1 MRRRGV
7 FLFFRRY
14 SLVTHAGYVPRDD
27 DTPAGAGGGSRAP
40 LASAARRERGRP
52 PVSRCAHGL
61 GTHSP
66 VAAPR
71 TRERAGDERLAGD
84 PTLRPPLRLDVGMGS
99 RGGRVR
105 RGADDLRHARLVF
118 PGAALGRAPGAR
130 RRDLSH
136 RVRPQMAAAAG
147 GVPGRAPGG
156 DPERRVRPVGDLRAD
171 PVFAELYRP
180 AAAGRARLDPVPE
193 RRLLRQLPARRRRD
207 PGDHDRALYR
217 RGLPG
222 GAAGRPRQPARGGAG
237 YGCDPVGGR
246 LDRGGPLRTR
256 RADRRRDPRPGPR
269 AGRDDGGDDA
279 DREPARHRPVGAAA
293 RLHHGRG
300 DRQRVQRSHY
310 QPLPLGTVRSRP
322 HPVCGHRRGQR
333 PGAPL
338 DLARRPRHGLVSG
351 SMTALVAV
359 LSFVAV
365 LALVLILGHLVAK
378 GASSLDWSFFVR
390 NPVPAGQ
397 SGGGVANAI
406 VGTVIIVGLAAL
418 IGLPIGIG
426 TGLYL
431 AEYGSGRLGW
441 IVRFVADVLNG
452 TPSIV
457 VGIFAWTWLVRP
469 MGHFSALAGSVALA
483 VLIVPMIAR
492 TTEEMVRLVPHS
504 LREAALALGYPRWR
518 TSLRIIARTALA
530 GILTGC
536 LVGVARIAGE
546 TAPLLFTALGNLNFS
561 TSILQP
567 MQTLSLQIF
576 TYGTGPFDEWHRLA
590 WAAAL
595 VLMGLV
601 LVLALAARWAVR
613 SRHGA
618 AR

>member
-1 MRRRGV
+1 MSARRLRRRI
-7 FLFFRRY
+7 
-14 SLVTHAGYVPRDD
+14 
-27 DTPAGAGGGSRAP
+27 
-40 LASAARRERGRP
+40 
-52 PVSRCAHGL
+52 
-61 GTHSP
+61 
-66 VAAPR
+66 
-71 TRERAGDERLAGD
+71 
-84 PTLRPPLRLDVGMGS
+84 
-99 RGGRVR
+99 
-105 RGADDLRHARLVF
+105 
-118 PGAALGRAPGAR
+118 
-130 RRDLSH
+130 
-136 RVRPQMAAAAG
+136 
-147 GVPGRAPGG
+147 
-156 DPERRVRPVGDLRAD
+156 
-171 PVFAELYRP
+171 
-180 AAAGRARLDPVPE
+180 
-193 RRLLRQLPARRRRD
+193 
-207 PGDHDRALYR
+207 
-217 RGLPG
+217 
-222 GAAGRPRQPARGGAG
+222 
-237 YGCDPVGGR
+237 
-246 LDRGGPLRTR
+246 
-256 RADRRRDPRPGPR
+256 
-269 AGRDDGGDDA
+269 
-279 DREPARHRPVGAAA
+279 
-293 RLHHGRG
+293 
-300 DRQRVQRSHY
+300 
-310 QPLPLGTVRSRP
+310 
-322 HPVCGHRRGQR
+322 
-333 PGAPL
+333 
-338 DLARRPRHGLVSG
+338 VSG
-351 SMTALVAV
+351 TMTALVAV

-365 LALVLILGHLVAK
+365 LALVLILGYLVAK

-441 IVRFVADVLNG
+441 TVRFVADVLNG

-457 VGIFAWTWLVRP
+457 VGIFAWTWLVKP

-483 VLIVPMIAR
+483 VLMVPMIAR

-518 TSLRIIARTALA
+518 TSLRVVARTALA

-601 LVLALAARWAVR
+601 LVLALAARWALR
-613 SRHGA
+613 SRYGA

>member
-1 MRRRGV
+1 VSVRRLRRRI
-7 FLFFRRY
+7 
-14 SLVTHAGYVPRDD
+14 
-27 DTPAGAGGGSRAP
+27 
-40 LASAARRERGRP
+40 
-52 PVSRCAHGL
+52 
-61 GTHSP
+61 
-66 VAAPR
+66 
-71 TRERAGDERLAGD
+71 
-84 PTLRPPLRLDVGMGS
+84 
-99 RGGRVR
+99 
-105 RGADDLRHARLVF
+105 
-118 PGAALGRAPGAR
+118 
-130 RRDLSH
+130 
-136 RVRPQMAAAAG
+136 
-147 GVPGRAPGG
+147 
-156 DPERRVRPVGDLRAD
+156 
-171 PVFAELYRP
+171 
-180 AAAGRARLDPVPE
+180 
-193 RRLLRQLPARRRRD
+193 
-207 PGDHDRALYR
+207 
-217 RGLPG
+217 
-222 GAAGRPRQPARGGAG
+222 
-237 YGCDPVGGR
+237 
-246 LDRGGPLRTR
+246 
-256 RADRRRDPRPGPR
+256 
-269 AGRDDGGDDA
+269 
-279 DREPARHRPVGAAA
+279 
-293 RLHHGRG
+293 
-300 DRQRVQRSHY
+300 
-310 QPLPLGTVRSRP
+310 
-322 HPVCGHRRGQR
+322 
-333 PGAPL
+333 
-338 DLARRPRHGLVSG
+338 VSG
-351 SMTALVAV
+351 TMTAMVAV

-365 LALVLILGHLVAK
+365 LALVLILGYLVAK

-441 IVRFVADVLNG
+441 TVRFVADVLNG

-457 VGIFAWTWLVRP
+457 VGIFAWTWLVKP
-469 MGHFSALAGSVALA
+469 MGHFSALAGSMGLA
-483 VLIVPMIAR
+483 VLMVPMIAR

-518 TSLRIIARTALA
+518 TSLRVVARTALA

-601 LVLALAARWAVR
+601 LVLALAARWALR
-613 SRHGA
+613 SRYGA

>member
-1 MRRRGV
+1 MSARRLRRRV
-7 FLFFRRY
+7 
-14 SLVTHAGYVPRDD
+14 
-27 DTPAGAGGGSRAP
+27 
-40 LASAARRERGRP
+40 
-52 PVSRCAHGL
+52 VSGL
-61 GTHSP
+61 MT
-66 VAAPR
+66 
-71 TRERAGDERLAGD
+71 
-84 PTLRPPLRLDVGMGS
+84 
-99 RGGRVR
+99 
-105 RGADDLRHARLVF
+105 
-118 PGAALGRAPGAR
+118 
-130 RRDLSH
+130 
-136 RVRPQMAAAAG
+136 
-147 GVPGRAPGG
+147 
-156 DPERRVRPVGDLRAD
+156 
-171 PVFAELYRP
+171 
-180 AAAGRARLDPVPE
+180 
-193 RRLLRQLPARRRRD
+193 
-207 PGDHDRALYR
+207 
-217 RGLPG
+217 
-222 GAAGRPRQPARGGAG
+222 
-237 YGCDPVGGR
+237 
-246 LDRGGPLRTR
+246 
-256 RADRRRDPRPGPR
+256 
-269 AGRDDGGDDA
+269 
-279 DREPARHRPVGAAA
+279 
-293 RLHHGRG
+293 
-300 DRQRVQRSHY
+300 
-310 QPLPLGTVRSRP
+310 
-322 HPVCGHRRGQR
+322 
-333 PGAPL
+333 
-338 DLARRPRHGLVSG
+338 GLVAG
-351 SMTALVAV
+351 LC
-359 LSFVAV
+359 LVAV
-365 LALVLILGHLVAK
+365 LALVLILGYLVAK
-378 GASSLDWSFFVR
+378 GASSLDWSFFVK

-406 VGTVIIVGLAAL
+406 VGTLIIVGLAAL

-441 IVRFVADVLNG
+441 TVRFVADVLNG

-483 VLIVPMIAR
+483 VLMVPMIAR

-601 LVLALAARWAVR
+601 LVLALAARWALR

>member
-1 MRRRGV
+1 MSARRLRRRI
-7 FLFFRRY
+7 
-14 SLVTHAGYVPRDD
+14 
-27 DTPAGAGGGSRAP
+27 
-40 LASAARRERGRP
+40 
-52 PVSRCAHGL
+52 
-61 GTHSP
+61 
-66 VAAPR
+66 
-71 TRERAGDERLAGD
+71 
-84 PTLRPPLRLDVGMGS
+84 
-99 RGGRVR
+99 
-105 RGADDLRHARLVF
+105 
-118 PGAALGRAPGAR
+118 
-130 RRDLSH
+130 
-136 RVRPQMAAAAG
+136 
-147 GVPGRAPGG
+147 
-156 DPERRVRPVGDLRAD
+156 
-171 PVFAELYRP
+171 
-180 AAAGRARLDPVPE
+180 
-193 RRLLRQLPARRRRD
+193 
-207 PGDHDRALYR
+207 
-217 RGLPG
+217 
-222 GAAGRPRQPARGGAG
+222 
-237 YGCDPVGGR
+237 
-246 LDRGGPLRTR
+246 
-256 RADRRRDPRPGPR
+256 
-269 AGRDDGGDDA
+269 
-279 DREPARHRPVGAAA
+279 
-293 RLHHGRG
+293 
-300 DRQRVQRSHY
+300 
-310 QPLPLGTVRSRP
+310 
-322 HPVCGHRRGQR
+322 
-333 PGAPL
+333 
-338 DLARRPRHGLVSG
+338 VSG
-351 SMTALVAV
+351 AMTALVAA

-365 LALVLILGHLVAK
+365 LALVFILGYLVAK
-378 GASSLDWSFFVR
+378 GASSLDWSFFVK

-406 VGTVIIVGLAAL
+406 VGTLIIVGLAAL

-441 IVRFVADVLNG
+441 TVRFVADVLNG

-483 VLIVPMIAR
+483 VLMVPMIAR

-546 TAPLLFTALGNLNFS
+546 TAPLLFTALGNLNFT

-601 LVLALAARWAVR
+601 LVLALAARWALR